1 VDLDEE
7 VKKFQRLA
15 EAPQLYGEF
24 VSSKCLEKLVSLVG
38 HPNPGIKK
46 NTQQKNPL
54 LLLLLSERFFFFF
67 LSQCFTSNEPL
78 DIALD
83 VIDLLKELTDA
94 DKNLNQEDS
103 NVLLK
108 GLVDHLLLELAVIN
122 MKRMNEA
129 VTEEALGVFNTLSL
143 FENLTEIEPS
153 ISEVLVERTE
163 FYQWLLNR
171 LQSPG
176 FDDNKQY
183 ASEILAITL
192 QNSKG
197 WISLCLFEVRSL
209 QISLQ
214 QTV

>member
-46 NTQQKNPL
+46 KHNKKP
-54 LLLLLSERFFFFF
+54 SSSSSSFREVFFFF

>member
-1 VDLDEE
+1 LS
-7 VKKFQRLA
+7 KW
-15 EAPQLYGEF
+15 
-24 VSSKCLEKLVSLVG
+24 VS
-38 HPNPGIKK
+38 
-46 NTQQKNPL
+46 
-54 LLLLLSERFFFFF
+54 
-67 LSQCFTSNEPL
+67 SNEPL